1 MRNDLLINT
10 ESACF
15 VPDETAIKTAN
26 YTQRH
31 RSSSAKGGDRFASNM
46 SDAEKIAQT
55 QKLLDRAIAYAWHT
69 VKSDRRPP
77 KLTRTRWVWQL
88 AVSYHLTHTY
98 PRLIEEAS
106 RRFAAFGRNNLAQ
119 WAAQK
124 AREERGHDRLALLDI
139 QSMGYKAEAVV
150 EALIPPSATVLGNYL
165 AQSVH
170 TPDPI
175 GCVGYSYTL
184 ERIATGIKE
193 KHIHSVEA
201 LLPPGICATRCL
213 RVHSSIGG
221 DVEHVKETVEMV
233 AGLAHEERIGVAIAC
248 YETALLYFNPLA
260 EDDISEEELKYALR
274 PLESPRHIEEK
285 VYIHS
290 LTR

>member
-1 MRNDLLINT
+1 MRNDFLINT

-15 VPDETAIKTAN
+15 VDKTALKTAN
-26 YTQRH
+26 SNQKH
-31 RSSSAKGGDRFASNM
+31 QSDRTVSNL
-46 SDAEKIAQT
+46 SHAEKIAQT

-77 KLTRTRWVWQL
+77 KLTSTRWVWQL
-88 AVSYHLTHTY
+88 AASYHLTHTY

-165 AQSVH
+165 TQSVH
-170 TPDPI
+170 TSDPI
-175 GCVGYSYTL
+175 SCVGYSYTL

-201 LLPPGICATRCL
+201 LLPSGICATRCL

-233 AGLAHEERIGVAIAC
+233 AGLAHDKCVRVAIAC
-248 YETALLYFNPLA
+248 YETALLYFNPLQS
-260 EDDISEEELKYALR
+260 DYIPEEELQLILK
-274 PLESPRHIEEK
+274 PLELGTY
-285 VYIHS
+285 V
-290 LTR
+290 